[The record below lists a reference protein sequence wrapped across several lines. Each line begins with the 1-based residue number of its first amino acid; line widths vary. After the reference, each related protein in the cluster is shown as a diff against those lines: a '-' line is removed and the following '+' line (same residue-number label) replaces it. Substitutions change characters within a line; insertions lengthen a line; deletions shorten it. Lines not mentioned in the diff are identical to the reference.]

1 MHHTKDFQDL
11 RLFVDEMNSS
21 NSTNHKID
29 VLNKYH
35 NNEFIKKVLQFTY
48 HPYLNFGVTS
58 ANLKKRADLT
68 SDSGWANL
76 FLMLTDLNARI
87 VTGHDAIRFVN
98 GFISDYSEWADLIY
112 QILDRNLETRATT
125 TLINRVF
132 PGLIPTFDVA
142 LAHDVTKVKGID
154 LTDGTWYVSRKL
166 DGVRCI
172 CIVQNGTVKFISR
185 NGKEFLTLGL
195 IAEEIKDLGITDIV
209 FDGEICLMN
218 PDGSDDFQGILK
230 QIQRKDHTI
239 ETAKYIIFDILTTD
253 EFFGKAE
260 SPIFSKRIVSRAREH
275 NYFQST
281 RSLSVLSQIKIENEN
296 SLASLKAESKD
307 SNWEGL
313 IARRD
318 VPYKSG
324 RSKDMLKIKEFF
336 DAEYEV
342 VDIIMGPQR
351 VIVEGKEVE
360 EEVLSA
366 VIIEHKGSPV
376 QVGSGFSMDERR
388 HYFNNPQEI
397 KGSVIT
403 VQYFEETTDQH
414 GNNSLRF
421 PVFKGNYGKKRSI

>member
-1 MHHTKDFQDL
+1 MNHTKDFTDL
-11 RLFVDEMNSS
+11 RLFVNEMNSS

-29 VLNKYH
+29 ILNKYKS
-35 NNEFIKKVLQFTY
+35 NSFIKTVLLYTY

-58 ANLKKRADLT
+58 ANLKKRSDLI
-68 SDSGWANL
+68 SDSGWADL

-87 VTGHDAIRFVN
+87 VTGHDAIRLVN
-98 GFISDYSEWADLIY
+98 GFISDYSEWSDLIY

-132 PGLIPTFDVA
+132 PNLIPTFDVA
-142 LAHDVTKVKGID
+142 LAHDVTKVKGVD
-154 LTDGTWYVSRKL
+154 LTDGSWFVSRKL
-166 DGVRCI
+166 DGVRCL
-172 CIVQNGTVKFISR
+172 CIVQNESIKFISR

-218 PDGSDDFQGILK
+218 LDGSDDFQGILK

-239 ETAKYIIFDILTTD
+239 ENAKYLIFDILTLD
-253 EFFGKAE
+253 EFFGKEE
-260 SPIFSKRIVSRAREH
+260 SPIFSKRIVSRARQYE
-275 NYFQST
+275 YFQSAK
-281 RSLSVLSQIKIENEN
+281 SLEVLSQIEIKDEG
-296 SLASLKAESKD
+296 SLANLKAESKD

-324 RSKDMLKIKEFF
+324 RSKDMLKLKEFF
-336 DAEYEV
+336 DAEYSV
-342 VDIIMGPQR
+342 TDVIMGPQR
-351 VIVEGKEVE
+351 VIVEGREVE

-388 HYFNNPQEI
+388 RYFKNPHDI
-397 KGSVIT
+397 KGAIIT